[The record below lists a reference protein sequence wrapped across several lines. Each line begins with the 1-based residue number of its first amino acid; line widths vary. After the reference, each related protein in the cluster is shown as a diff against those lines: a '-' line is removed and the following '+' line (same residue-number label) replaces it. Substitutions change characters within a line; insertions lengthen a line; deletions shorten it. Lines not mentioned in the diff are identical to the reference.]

1 MTGARIG
8 PASPRVP
15 VRPERL
21 ILLLQ
26 GALGLLA
33 AGYGVMFT
41 MLDDWRGEF
50 GVSET
55 ELGLIVA
62 IGFFTSFAAQLG
74 IAPLADRGRARQ
86 LMILGCVLNA
96 AGSLVMA
103 AGSSFPVLFL
113 GRVVT
118 GIGAGMAIP
127 AIRRIVIVVQPDRV
141 GRNLGR
147 TVAIE
152 VGGFALGPLLSAA
165 LVPLLG
171 IRSPF
176 LAMAAVL
183 TVVTLAVSAPRI
195 PETPA
200 GSRSAER
207 FAFDLLRNRALAGA
221 VFVGLA
227 LYVMIGSFD
236 SLWVLIMSDLRAP
249 GWVGNAG
256 IAVFGLPFILF
267 GTLGGTVAQR
277 IGPIRASATGLVCGA
292 GFIAAY
298 GALGSPY
305 AIFALA
311 IVHMTID
318 AFSVTGTGIM
328 VAETAPPERQAA
340 ATGLLGGM
348 QTLTGGITATL
359 AGAAYEAFGR
369 TATMSATAATMV
381 ALVATGLVLVGR
393 GWIVTP
399 RPVTTGR

>member
-1 MTGARIG
+1 MTGRRGG
-8 PASPRVP
+8 PASPRVT

-86 LMILGCVLNA
+86 LMILGCTLNV

-113 GRVVT
+113 GRIVIGV
-118 GIGAGMAIP
+118 GAGMAIP

-183 TVVTLAVSAPRI
+183 VVVTLAVSAPRI

-200 GSRSAER
+200 ESRSTER

-277 IGPIRASATGLVCGA
+277 VGPIRASATGLVCGA
-292 GFIAAY
+292 CFMAAY

-305 AIFALA
+305 AIFTLA

-348 QTLTGGITATL
+348 PTLTGGVTATL

-399 RPVTTGR
+399 RPLTTGR

>member
-1 MTGARIG
+1 MR
-8 PASPRVP
+8 SD
-15 VRPERL
+15 RL

-55 ELGLIVA
+55 GLGLIVA

-86 LMILGCVLNA
+86 LMILGCTLNA

-113 GRVVT
+113 GRIVIGV
-118 GIGAGMAIP
+118 GAGMAIP
-127 AIRRIVIVVQPDRV
+127 AIRRIVIVAQPDRV

-147 TVAIE
+147 TVAVE

-165 LVPLLG
+165 IVPLLG
-171 IRSPF
+171 IRAPF
-176 LAMAAVL
+176 LAMASVLAAV
-183 TVVTLAVSAPRI
+183 TVVVSRPRV

-200 GSRSAER
+200 ESRTTER

-221 VFVGLA
+221 ILVGLA
-227 LYVMIGSFD
+227 LYVMIGAFD
-236 SLWVLIMSDLRAP
+236 SLWVVIMADLDAP
-249 GWVGNAG
+249 GWLGNAG

-277 IGPIRASATGLVCGA
+277 IGPIRTSSAGLACGA
-292 GFIAAY
+292 VFIVAY

-328 VAETAPPERQAA
+328 IAETAPPERQAA
-340 ATGLLGGM
+340 ASGLLGGM
-348 QTLTGGITATL
+348 QTLTGGVTATL
-359 AGAAYEAFGR
+359 AGATYEAFGR
-369 TATMSATAATMV
+369 TATMTATAATMV
-381 ALVATGLVLVGR
+381 ALVATGLAMVGR

-399 RPVTTGR
+399 RPLTTAR

>member
-1 MTGARIG
+1 MTGARG
-8 PASPRVP
+8 EPVTPRFAM
-15 VRPERL
+15 RPGRL

-50 GVSET
+50 GTSET

-86 LMILGCVLNA
+86 LMILGCLLNA

-165 LVPLLG
+165 MVPLLG

-176 LAMAAVL
+176 LAMATVL
-183 TVVTLAVSAPRI
+183 AVVTLAVAAPRI

-200 GSRSAER
+200 GSRSTER

-277 IGPIRASATGLVCGA
+277 VGPIRASATGLVCGA
-292 GFIAAY
+292 GFMAAY

-305 AIFALA
+305 TIFALA

-328 VAETAPPERQAA
+328 IAETAPPERQAA

-348 QTLTGGITATL
+348 QTLTGGVTATL
-359 AGAAYEAFGR
+359 AGATYEAFGR

-381 ALVATGLVLVGR
+381 ALVATGVVLVGR

-399 RPVTTGR
+399 RPLTTAR

>member
-1 MTGARIG
+1 M
-8 PASPRVP
+8 
-15 VRPERL
+15 RPERL

-41 MLDDWRGEF
+41 MLDDWHGEF

-86 LMILGCVLNA
+86 LMILGCTLNV

-103 AGSSFPVLFL
+103 VGSSFPVLFL
-113 GRVVT
+113 GRIVIGV
-118 GIGAGMAIP
+118 GAGMAIP

-183 TVVTLAVSAPRI
+183 VVVTLAVSAPRI

-200 GSRSAER
+200 ESRPTER

-277 IGPIRASATGLVCGA
+277 VGPIRASATGLVCGA
-292 GFIAAY
+292 CFI
-298 GALGSPY
+298 
-305 AIFALA
+305 
-311 IVHMTID
+311 
-318 AFSVTGTGIM
+318 
-328 VAETAPPERQAA
+328 
-340 ATGLLGGM
+340 
-348 QTLTGGITATL
+348 
-359 AGAAYEAFGR
+359 AAYEAFGR

-399 RPVTTGR
+399 RPLTTVR

>member
-1 MTGARIG
+1 MSGSRPA
-8 PASPRVP
+8 PASSLAAAHPG
-15 VRPERL
+15 RL
-21 ILLLQ
+21 VLLLQ
-26 GALGLLA
+26 VALGLLA
-33 AGYGVMFT
+33 SGYGVMFT

-74 IAPLADRGRARQ
+74 IAPLADRGRARR
-86 LMILGCVLNA
+86 LMILGCLLNA

-113 GRVVT
+113 GRIVI

-127 AIRRIVIVVQPDRV
+127 AIRRIVIVAQPDRV

-147 TVAIE
+147 TVAVE

-165 LVPLLG
+165 IVPVLG

-176 LAMAAVL
+176 LAMASVL
-183 TVVTLAVSAPRI
+183 GLVTLVVSRPRV

-200 GSRSAER
+200 ESRASER

-221 VFVGLA
+221 IFVGLA
-227 LYVMIGSFD
+227 LYVMIGAFD

-256 IAVFGLPFILF
+256 IAIFGLPFILF

-277 IGPIRASATGLVCGA
+277 VGPIRASATGLACGA
-292 GFIAAY
+292 AFMAAY

-328 VAETAPPERQAA
+328 IAETAPPERQAA

-348 QTLTGGITATL
+348 QTLTGGVTATL

-369 TATMSATAATMV
+369 TATMSATAVTMV
-381 ALVATGLVLVGR
+381 ALVATGAVLVGR
-393 GWIVTP
+393 DWIATP
-399 RPVTTGR
+399 RPVTTAR

>member
-1 MTGARIG
+1 
-8 PASPRVP
+8 
-15 VRPERL
+15 
-21 ILLLQ
+21 
-26 GALGLLA
+26 
-33 AGYGVMFT
+33 MFT
-41 MLDDWRGEF
+41 MLDDWRSEF

-55 ELGLIVA
+55 GLGLIVA

-86 LMILGCVLNA
+86 LMILGCMLNA

-103 AGSSFPVLFL
+103 AGSSFSVLFL
-113 GRVVT
+113 GRIIIGV
-118 GIGAGMAIP
+118 GAGMAIP
-127 AIRRIVIVVQPDRV
+127 AIRRIVIVTQPDRV

-147 TVAIE
+147 TVAVE

-165 LVPLLG
+165 IVPVLG

-176 LAMAAVL
+176 LAMASVL
-183 TVVTLAVSAPRI
+183 ALVTLVVSKPRV

-200 GSRSAER
+200 DARTTER

-221 VFVGLA
+221 IFVGLA
-227 LYVMIGSFD
+227 LYVMIGAFD

-277 IGPIRASATGLVCGA
+277 VGPIRASTAGLVCGA
-292 GFIAAY
+292 CFMAAY
-298 GALGSPY
+298 GVLGSPY
-305 AIFALA
+305 TIFMLA
-311 IVHMTID
+311 VVHMTID

-328 VAETAPPERQAA
+328 IAETAPPDRQAA

-348 QTLTGGITATL
+348 QTLTGGITATF

-369 TATMSATAATMV
+369 SATMIATAATMV
-381 ALVATGLVLVGR
+381 ALVATGAVLVGR

-399 RPVTTGR
+399 RPLTAVR